1 MAFLS
6 QSKHERNVLKVVLNR
21 AQGQGTKACT
31 ALRQSLLKTAQLL
44 AFYAVAVF
52 DFQEAKYSKC
62 SPKKHD
68 ILSMKLH
75 VIFKQSRR
83 LLDCL

>member
-1 MAFLS
+1 MPLLS
-6 QSKHERNVLKVVLNR
+6 QSRHERNVLKVVLNR
-21 AQGQGTKACT
+21 AQGQETNACT
-31 ALRQSLLKTAQLL
+31 ALRQSQLKTAQLL

-62 SPKKHD
+62 SLKKHD
-68 ILSMKLH
+68 ILSVKLH
-75 VIFKQSRR
+75 EIFKQSRK